1 MYLFFARRI
10 EAEKCSLSFG
20 GGFRIIMART
30 DRKECMN
37 MKKFSY
43 EMTKNVAAHA
53 KPLCRLIQESGR
65 FASMVTLR
73 SCENAPVIRLKELLT
88 CGLMGGSTITVTVEG
103 KDEEAAVA
111 AIQNYI
117 VAHF

>member
-1 MYLFFARRI
+1 
-10 EAEKCSLSFG
+10 
-20 GGFRIIMART
+20 MART
-30 DRKECMN
+30 DGKECMN
-37 MKKFSY
+37 IKQFSY
-43 EMTKNVAAHA
+43 EMTKNVAAYA
-53 KPLCRLIQESGR
+53 KPLDRLIRESAR

-73 SCENAPVIRLKELLT
+73 SCENAPVIRLRESLA

-111 AIQNYI
+111 AIQNYV